1 MRRTGKEGKSR
12 RQYINAINPTN
23 AIVKK
28 GILNL
33 EKGYDL
39 DMIWSEFNGILRN
52 SISKKVGRA
61 VLYCYCFNWFYF

>member
-12 RQYINAINPTN
+12 RRYINAINPTK
-23 AIVKK
+23 AIIKQ

-39 DMIWSEFNGILRN
+39 DAIWSEFNGVLRN
-52 SISKKVGRA
+52 SIAKKVGRA
-61 VLYCYCFNWFYF
+61 V